1 MEKVDIT
8 IIGAGVV
15 GLAIAAEVANEARE
29 VLVIERHESFG
40 QETSSRNSEVIHAG
54 IYYPKGSLKAKLC
67 VEGKQLLYQIC
78 HRQGIPCQQIG
89 KLIVALN
96 EEEIKGLEALLAKGE
111 QNGVNDLRIISAD
124 EVKRMEPHIKAKAAL
139 YSPSTGIIDT
149 HRLMKYFEFTAKDK
163 GATLAYEC
171 EVQSVERWAPGYKVG
186 LQDVDGQVF
195 SFLSRV
201 VINSAGLQADKI
213 AALAGIDIDTA
224 GYRIHYCKGEY
235 FKVRGGKHKLVHH
248 LIYPSPTA
256 ISLGI
261 HTVLDL
267 QGMMKLGPNAF
278 YVDEIDYQVEE
289 AHKKDFLT
297 SVKPILPFVEEED
310 LTPDMAGIR
319 PKLQAPGKPVRDFII
334 KHEESL
340 GLGGLINLIGI
351 ESPGLTAAPAIAG
364 YVREMVEGYL
374 LNKSG

>member
-15 GLAIAAEVANEARE
+15 GLAIAAEVADDTRE
-29 VLVIERHESFG
+29 IVVLERHETFG

-54 IYYPKGSLKAKLC
+54 IYYPKDSLKAKLC
-67 VEGKQLLYQIC
+67 VEGKQLLYQVC
-78 HRQGIPCQQIG
+78 HRHGIPCQQTG

-96 EEEIKGLEALLAKGE
+96 EEEVKGLEMLLAKGE
-111 QNGVNDLRIISAD
+111 QNGINDLRMLSTN
-124 EVKRMEPHIKAKAAL
+124 EVKKMEPHIQAKAAL

-149 HRLMKYFEFTAKDK
+149 HSLMKYFESAAKDK
-163 GATLAYEC
+163 GAALAYEC
-171 EVQSVERWAPGYKVG
+171 EVKSIEQCAQGYEVG
-186 LQDVDGQVF
+186 VQDADGEAF

-201 VINSAGLQADKI
+201 VINSAGLHADKI
-213 AALAGIDIDTA
+213 AALAGIDIDAA

-235 FKVRGGKHKLVHH
+235 FKVGGGRHKLVHH

-278 YVDEIDYQVEE
+278 YVEEIDYQVEE
-289 AHKKDFLT
+289 RHKKDFLE
-297 SVKPILPFVEEED
+297 SIKPILPFVEEDD
-310 LTPDMAGIR
+310 LSPDMAGIR
-319 PKLQAPGKPVRDFII
+319 PKLQASGEEVRDFII
-334 KHEESL
+334 KHEESS
-340 GLGGLINLIGI
+340 GLPGLINLVGI
-351 ESPGLTAAPAIAG
+351 ESPGLTSAPAIAK
-364 YVREMVEGYL
+364 YVGKIAGKYL
-374 LNKSG
+374 GP